1 MKSEIEVNTDFVYCH
16 KTLEMSLKENA
27 MEKSSSSLSSISPP
41 LNTAVSPPHPTAT
54 SAAVLSLPISVAPQ
68 KVPKPSNMKRLYVQ
82 TSKMNILSNVKDVL

>member
-1 MKSEIEVNTDFVYCH
+1 MGEKILPSYL
-16 KTLEMSLKENA
+16 KYGLLKENA

-41 LNTAVSPPHPTAT
+41 SNTAVSPPHPTAT
-54 SAAVLSLPISVAPQ
+54 SAAVPSLPISVAPQ